1 PSLRDPLPYA
11 PFPTRRSSDLR
22 YRRAIQPERR
32 AKMAHAIRFAKTG
45 GPEVLEWQQVEVGK
59 PGQGQVRI
67 RHTAVG
73 LNYIDTY
80 QRSGL
85 YPMPMP
91 SGLGS
96 EAAGIIEEVGPGV
109 GDLKPG
115 QRVA

>member
-1 PSLRDPLPYA
+1 
-11 PFPTRRSSDLR
+11 
-22 YRRAIQPERR
+22 
-32 AKMAHAIRFAKTG
+32 MVHAIRFEKSG
-45 GPEVLEWQQVEVGK
+45 GPEVLSWHEVEVGK
-59 PGQGQVRI
+59 PGAGQVRL

-96 EAAGIIEEVGPGV
+96 EA
-109 GDLKPG
+109 
-115 QRVA
+115 

>member
-1 PSLRDPLPYA
+1 MV
-11 PFPTRRSSDLR
+11 
-22 YRRAIQPERR
+22 Q
-32 AKMAHAIRFAKTG
+32 AIRFAKTG

-59 PGQGQVRI
+59 PGQGQVRL

-85 YPMPMP
+85 YPMPLP

-96 EAAGIIEEVGPGV
+96 CAHTRLRSRTSRGTRPPTTSSSSRI
-109 GDLKPG
+109 LKL
-115 QRVA
+115 ASTFA